1 MKLSNSVLSLFFAS
15 GIVASPIV
23 TDSVRVDRG
32 IGGESSSDGLQARQS
47 TSLTANEFT
56 NGGCKDVVLV
66 FARGTAQLGNLVS
79 LVFNVV
85 KYCAILSCF
94 KGATPGLPLY
104 NQIKSALGSSN
115 VAVQGVNY
123 DAVAHG
129 TLPEGVDATAANN
142 MATLITKVANTCPD
156 AAIIVSGYSQ
166 GAAMVHASIKRVTAT
181 VKARINAA
189 VTFGDTRNEQDGGT
203 IPGISADR
211 TLIIC
216 NDGDEVCDG
225 TLVIT
230 AAHLQYTPRVP
241 EAVSFMQSKV

>member
-1 MKLSNSVLSLFFAS
+1 MKLSNSVLSLFLAS

-23 TDSVRVDRG
+23 TDSIRVDRG
-32 IGGESSSDGLQARQS
+32 IGGESSSDGLEARQS

-66 FARGTAQLGNLVS
+66 FARGTAQLGNL
-79 LVFNVV
+79 
-85 KYCAILSCF
+85 
-94 KGATPGLPLY
+94 GATPGLPLY

-156 AAIIVSGYSQ
+156 ASIIVSGYSQ

>member
-1 MKLSNSVLSLFFAS
+1 MKLTASFLSLLFAS
-15 GIVASPIV
+15 GVVATPISV
-23 TDSVRVDRG
+23 DSLRVERG
-32 IGGESSSDGLQARQS
+32 LGGDELSSDGLQARQS
-47 TSLTANEFT
+47 TSLTANEFNT
-56 NGGCKDVVLV
+56 GGCKDVVLV
-66 FARGTAQLGNLVS
+66 FARGTAQLGNL
-79 LVFNVV
+79 
-85 KYCAILSCF
+85 
-94 KGATPGLPLY
+94 GATPGLPLY
-104 NQIKSALGSSN
+104 NQIKSALGSGN

-142 MATLITKVANTCPD
+142 MATLITKVANNCPD
-156 AAIIVSGYSQ
+156 AAILVSGYSQ

-225 TLVIT
+225 TLEIT

-241 EAVSFMQSKV
+241 EAVSFMKSKV